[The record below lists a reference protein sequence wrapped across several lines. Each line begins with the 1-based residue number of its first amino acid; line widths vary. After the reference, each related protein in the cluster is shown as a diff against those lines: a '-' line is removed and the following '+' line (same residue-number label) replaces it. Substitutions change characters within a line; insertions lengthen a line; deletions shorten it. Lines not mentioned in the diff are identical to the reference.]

1 MDTIVAL
8 STPMGVSGIG
18 VIRLS
23 GPACLHLVQKIFR
36 KEEIKPRYAYLGKY
50 RLFESET
57 ILDEVLFTFFKEKT
71 SYTGEAMLE
80 ISCHGNPLIIQQI
93 LKDCLKRG
101 CRQAEPGEFTRRAFL
116 NDMLD
121 LCQAEAVEDLIHARS
136 LQAIQL
142 AQKQLSGSL
151 STQIEQFVTVLTE
164 QIAYIEA
171 FLDFPEEDLPEENRK
186 GFSEM
191 LHTMQHQVE
200 QLIHAHQHYAPLH
213 EGIRTVIAGAPN
225 AGKSTLLNLLLGQE
239 RALVSEIPGTTRDF
253 ISEYCTIAPYT
264 LKLVDT
270 AGLHETKDPI
280 EILGIEK
287 SYEQIQKSD
296 VVLWVIDGSKAPT
309 NKIEELKERFVPEN
323 TLVLFNKN
331 DLGFCEAYKECFHD
345 YTTCFISLK
354 EENAL
359 IILKQVL
366 LDFLNH
372 KYHNFSEQA
381 FMIRERHA
389 EAFSLA
395 KNHLDK
401 ALILLD
407 KKYCDDC
414 LAAELK
420 EALKALE
427 QVVGRVDYERV
438 LDQIFSKFCIGK

>member
-23 GPACLHLVQKIFR
+23 GPDCLRLLQEIFH
-36 KEEIKPRYAYLGKY
+36 KKEIKPRYAYLGKY
-50 RLFESET
+50 RLFENET
-57 ILDEVLFTFFKEKT
+57 ILDEVLFTFFKEKA

-80 ISCHGNPLIIQQI
+80 ISCHGNPLILQHI

-101 CRQAEPGEFTRRAFL
+101 CRQAEPGEFTRRAFI
-116 NDMLD
+116 NSTLD

-136 LQAIQL
+136 LKAIQL

-151 STQIEQFVTVLTE
+151 SEQIEQFVTSLTE
-164 QIAYIEA
+164 QIAYVEA

-186 GFSEM
+186 VFSET
-191 LHTMQHQVE
+191 LCTMRHQIE
-200 QLIHAHQHYAPLH
+200 RLIHAHQHYAPLH
-213 EGIRTVIAGAPN
+213 EGIRTVIAGVPN

-270 AGLHETKDPI
+270 AGLHETQDPI
-280 EILGIEK
+280 ETLGIEK

-296 VVLWVIDGSKAPT
+296 VVLWVIDGSKEPT
-309 NKIEELKERFVPEN
+309 QELQRLKKRLASEN

-331 DLGFCEAYKECFHD
+331 DLGFFEAYKEYFQE

-354 EENAL
+354 ETDAL
-359 IILKQVL
+359 IHLKQVL
-366 LDFLNH
+366 LGFLDN
-372 KYHNFSEQA
+372 KYHNFSEES

-407 KKYCDDC
+407 KKCCDDC

-420 EALKALE
+420 EGLKALE

>member
-23 GPACLHLVQKIFR
+23 GPDCLRLLQEIFHK
-36 KEEIKPRYAYLGKY
+36 KEVKPRCAYLGKY
-50 RLFESET
+50 RLFENET
-57 ILDEVLFTFFKEKT
+57 ILDEVLFTFFAKNA
-71 SYTGEAMLE
+71 SYTGEEMLE
-80 ISCHGNPLIIQQI
+80 ISCHGNPLILQQI
-93 LKDCLKRG
+93 LKDYLKRG

-116 NDMLD
+116 NGMLD

-151 STQIEQFVTVLTE
+151 SAQIEQFVITLTE
-164 QIAYIEA
+164 QIAYVEA

-186 GFSEM
+186 AFSETLRAM
-191 LHTMQHQVE
+191 RHQIE
-200 QLIHAHQHYAPLH
+200 RLIHAHQYYVPLH
-213 EGIRTVIAGAPN
+213 EGIRTVIAGVPN

-270 AGLHETKDPI
+270 AGLHETQDPI
-280 EILGIEK
+280 ETLGIEK

-296 VVLWVIDGSKAPT
+296 VVLWVIDGSKKPT
-309 NKIEELKERFVPEN
+309 NEIEKLKERFIPEN

-331 DLGFCEAYKECFHD
+331 DLGFCEAYKEYFHD
-345 YTTCFISLK
+345 YTTCFISLR
-354 EENAL
+354 EADAL
-359 IILKQVL
+359 IHLKQVL
-366 LDFLNH
+366 LGFLDH
-372 KYHNFSEQA
+372 KYHNFSEES

-407 KKYCDDC
+407 KKCCDDC

>member
-23 GPACLHLVQKIFR
+23 GPDCLHLLQEIFH
-36 KEEIKPRYAYLGKY
+36 KDEVKPRYAYLGKY
-50 RLFESET
+50 RLVEEEN
-57 ILDEVLFTFFKEKT
+57 ILDEVLFTFFAKNA
-71 SYTGEAMLE
+71 SYTGEEMLE

-116 NDMLD
+116 NGTLD
-121 LCQAEAVEDLIHARS
+121 LCQAEAVEDLIHAHS

-151 STQIEQFVTVLTE
+151 SAQIEQFVTALTE
-164 QIAYIEA
+164 QIAYVEA

-186 GFSEM
+186 AFREA
-191 LHTMQHQVE
+191 LHTMRHQIE

-280 EILGIEK
+280 ESLGIEK

-296 VVLWVIDGSKAPT
+296 VVLWVIDGSKAST
-309 NKIEELKERFVPEN
+309 NEIEILKEKFVPEN
-323 TLVLFNKN
+323 TLVLFNKS
-331 DLGFCEAYKECFHD
+331 DLGFCETYKECFKN
-345 YTTCFISLK
+345 YQTGSVSLK
-354 EENAL
+354 AENVL
-359 IILKQVL
+359 ILLKQTL
-366 LDFLNH
+366 LDFLDH
-372 KYHNFSEQA
+372 KYHNFSEEA

-395 KNHLDK
+395 KNNLDK

-407 KKYCDDC
+407 KKCCDDC

-427 QVVGRVDYERV
+427 QIVGRVDYERV